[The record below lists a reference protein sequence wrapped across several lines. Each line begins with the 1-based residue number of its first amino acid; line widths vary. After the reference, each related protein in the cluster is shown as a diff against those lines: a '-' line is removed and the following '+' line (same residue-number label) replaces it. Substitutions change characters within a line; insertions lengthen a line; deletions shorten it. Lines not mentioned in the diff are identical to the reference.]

1 MKLQLVHALAAR
13 RVTKRS
19 PILISERKGNPC
31 IEFLIFVTV
40 SCLSLRSVF
49 TTVAV
54 KTESRKMAAILQ
66 LIGFKN
72 GTVKFSLIIEF

>member
-19 PILISERKGNPC
+19 PILISERKGNPW
-31 IEFLIFVTV
+31 IDFLIVVTV
-40 SCLSLRSVF
+40 SCIPLRSVR

-54 KTESRKMAAILQ
+54 TTESRKMAAILQ

-72 GTVKFSLIIEF
+72 GMVKCFLIIEF